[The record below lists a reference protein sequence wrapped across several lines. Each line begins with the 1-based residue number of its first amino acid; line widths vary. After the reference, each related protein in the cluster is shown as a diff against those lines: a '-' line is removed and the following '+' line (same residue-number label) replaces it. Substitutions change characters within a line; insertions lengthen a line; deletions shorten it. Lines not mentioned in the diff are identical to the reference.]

1 MKYVEPLKTLNCGV
15 GGDRVPSGLWQAQ
28 NLPVILGLK
37 NAVILGEINRLFLDL
52 PEDIADGIIEIV
64 QTFQCSCNSINI
76 AIGGILPRDS
86 SWSINRVLIKEINEI
101 PSHSLYT
108 SATIV
113 FGLLQV
119 VYFTQTSFFG

>member
-15 GGDRVPSGLWQAQ
+15 GGDRVQSVLWQV
-28 NLPVILGLK
+28 LHVILSLK
-37 NAVILGEINRLFLDL
+37 NAIILGEINNLFLDS
-52 PEDIADGIIEIV
+52 PEDIADSIIEIV

-76 AIGGILPRDS
+76 AIGGIIPRDS

-101 PSHSLYT
+101 PSNSLYT

-119 VYFTQTSFFG
+119 VYVTQTSFFG